1 MANQFLSQTQQQ
13 RLSQV
18 LAPQLRQSLHLLQ
31 VPILEL
37 QSVIQEELQTNPTLE
52 ERLTAPDPLEPALNE
67 EKPPKP
73 GDEPPDDAFDQEFQ
87 VLAHLD
93 DEWRDYFQMD
103 HFNIPYTRD
112 DAARREFFMNSISQS
127 ESLQEH
133 LLRQLSLGELDEEE
147 IKIGELLIGNISDD
161 GYFTSSTEELA
172 RAIGCPQKKVDDI
185 LAAIQEFNPIGV
197 GARDLRECL
206 LLQLNR
212 LGMSESPAAI
222 LIQNHLDQLAAKKLP
237 DIARA
242 MKIPVE
248 DVQTIAHFIA
258 TLEPKPGRMFSAE
271 TSTYVLPEVIVQKVN
286 DDYIVIVNNDQIPH
300 LHISRHYRKLM
311 EDPETSAETKKYIKE
326 KIQSSRFLISS
337 IHQRQQTIFRIA
349 TEIVRVQRA
358 FLDHGISHLAP
369 LTMSEVAQVLGV
381 HETTVSRAIANKYM
395 QTPRGI
401 FEMKYFFTPGFKTA
415 EGAQIS
421 NMTIKD
427 TIEQLIA
434 EEDPEHPLS
443 DQDIVGLLKEKGIS
457 VARRTIAKYRD
468 QLNIQP
474 SHLRKTY
481 G

>member
-52 ERLTAPDPLEPALNE
+52 ESLTAPDPLTPTLED

-73 GDEPPDDAFDQEFQ
+73 GEEPPDQAFEQEFQ
-87 VLAHLD
+87 ELAHLD
-93 DEWRDYFQMD
+93 DEWRDYFRMD

-133 LLRQLSLGELDEEE
+133 LLRQLTLGDLDAEE
-147 IKIGELLIGNISDD
+147 IKIGELLVGNINDD
-161 GYFTSSTEELA
+161 GYFASSTEDLA
-172 RAIGCPQKKVDDI
+172 RSTGYEKEKVDDI
-185 LAAIQEFNPIGV
+185 LSVIQEFNPIGV
-197 GARDLRECL
+197 GSRDLRECL
-206 LLQLNR
+206 LLQLKR
-212 LGMSESPAAI
+212 LGLSDSPAATI
-222 LIQNHLDQLAAKKLP
+222 IQDHLDRLAAKKLP

-248 DVQTIAHFIA
+248 EVQSIAHFIA

-271 TSTYVLPEVIVQKVN
+271 TPAYVLPEVIVQKVN

-300 LHISRHYRKLM
+300 LHISRHYRRLM
-311 EDPETSAETKKYIKE
+311 ENPETSTETKKYIRE
-326 KIQSSRFLISS
+326 KIQSSKFLINS
-337 IHQRQQTIFRIA
+337 IHQRQQTIYRIA

-358 FLDHGISHLAP
+358 FLDHGITHLVP
-369 LTMSEVAQVLGV
+369 LIMSEVANVLGV
-381 HETTVSRAIANKYM
+381 HETTVSRAISNKYM
-395 QTPRGI
+395 QTPRGV
-401 FEMKYFFTPGFKTA
+401 FEMKYFFTPGFKTDA
-415 EGAQIS
+415 GANIS

-427 TIEQLIA
+427 TIEQMIR
-434 EEDPEHPLS
+434 EEDQAHPLS
-443 DQDIVGLLKEKGIS
+443 DQDIVGLLKEKGIT

-474 SHLRKTY
+474 SHLRKSY
-481 G
+481 